1 MELECYE
8 VSGANIQALIIISK
22 KPHLK
27 VGAHRVK

>member
-8 VSGANIQALIIISK
+8 VSGANIQALIISK